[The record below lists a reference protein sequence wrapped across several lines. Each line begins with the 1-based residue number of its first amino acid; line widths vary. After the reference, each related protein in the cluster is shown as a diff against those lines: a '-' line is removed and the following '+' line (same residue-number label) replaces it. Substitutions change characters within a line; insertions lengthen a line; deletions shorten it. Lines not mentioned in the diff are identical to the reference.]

1 MYARDGS
8 LIGEIG
14 RQLRTSVPLASLPR
28 YVGQAF
34 VAIEDRRFYQ
44 HNGVDVIGVFGALKD
59 RFIGRRMRGAS
70 TITQQL
76 VGNLHPDIIDR
87 RDMSLDRKL
96 REQDAAREMERH
108 YSKARILETYLN
120 LIPFGHGWFGI
131 DAAARH
137 YFGKPAGRLTLA
149 EAATLAAL
157 PRSAPYYDPIRHPER
172 ARRRRNLVLYEM
184 AAQGMIS
191 AAAAADAQR
200 QPVITVPAALVSPA
214 PYFVDAVR
222 ATALGAGIPV
232 DAGGYRLYTTLDP
245 ALERDAVSALA
256 AGTEAIE
263 QRPGYGHPTLAAHP
277 RGAADY
283 LQGLLVALD
292 PTTGA
297 VRALVG
303 GRSYQDSPYDRA
315 LFAVRQP
322 GSAFK
327 PIVYAAAIADSIPA
341 DATVYDTALAIPLA
355 DGAIYRPENA
365 DGQFLGP
372 MTVRDGLA
380 RSRNTIAVQLALA
393 VGMDSVVSLARRFG
407 ITTPIAPYPS
417 SAIGAS
423 GVRPIEMIAAYS
435 AFTTLGRVPEPQMLT
450 RIEDRTGHPVWTS
463 EGPVVTTA
471 LDSNVAFIVQD
482 MMRDVVERGTAA
494 GVRRILPA
502 AIPAAGKTGT
512 TNDNTDVWFIGATP
526 DLVAGV
532 WLGFDTP
539 QPIATGAAGGSMA
552 APIWAHFMAAAYD
565 GQPVGSWSPPPGLVA
580 VDLDRLTGAVA
591 DSTTPAERRFTEYF
605 LPGTEPESVR
615 FEPRSLFAK
624 GAIVY

>member
-1 MYARDGS
+1 VYARDGS